1 MIGLRPVPRAI
12 AAPKEDS
19 VADEGAAREQ
29 PNPALPKTMSL
40 SGLAPARVSPPE
52 DRDTY
57 SVTALADITDRS
69 LHAAVARFNGGVTTS
84 GTNARAPRLMHINGT
99 TGNPCRMCPD
109 LRAIKVSPWPCQW
122 VLRRSMRRRSSDN
135 FPVLPIRS
143 CTSRQRGD
151 GADAGGGAGGLAS
164 FRDRGAC

>member
-1 MIGLRPVPRAI
+1 MPRAI

-29 PNPALPKTMSL
+29 PNPVLPKTMSL

-69 LHAAVARFNGGVTTS
+69 LHAAVARFNGGWPRRRRREARDVGCHLEINAQPGRLVKPLDRS
-84 GTNARAPRLMHINGT
+84 ASSARRRRYRNRPHRPRPRSPAHNFGHRRLSRGQEQLLPFHGAWLIGTASRA
-99 TGNPCRMCPD
+99 
-109 LRAIKVSPWPCQW
+109 LRAY
-122 VLRRSMRRRSSDN
+122 SS
-135 FPVLPIRS
+135 S
-143 CTSRQRGD
+143 
-151 GADAGGGAGGLAS
+151 
-164 FRDRGAC
+164 